1 MQVSTSNAIIQVL
14 RLYCSYA
21 GNTFCYSYIVCL
33 SVAIMHVTVSVAI
46 MQLEVSAAL
55 MQVTVTVLNMWVTM
69 FIVFMQVGVSAA
81 IMQVVHSAVHN
92 CFCYKMQVTVSVIAM
107 APTFHKIDRKIFKG
121 ILSGLHFTTFEIIIQ
136 L

>member
-21 GNTFCYSYIVCL
+21 GNTFCYSCIVCL

-69 FIVFMQVGVSAA
+69 FIVF
-81 IMQVVHSAVHN
+81 MQVVHSAVHN